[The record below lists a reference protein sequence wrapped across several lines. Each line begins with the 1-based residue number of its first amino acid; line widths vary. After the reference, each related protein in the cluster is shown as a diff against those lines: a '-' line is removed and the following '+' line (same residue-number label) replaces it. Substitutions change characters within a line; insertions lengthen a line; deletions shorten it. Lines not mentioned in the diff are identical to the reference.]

1 MAPEILSGQKY
12 DHTVDV
18 WSLGCIFY
26 EMLTGINVFT
36 GTSKPNLLENIIKG
50 DYKFPKTV

>member
-36 GTSKPNLLENIIKG
+36 GTSKPNLLENIIRG